1 MGAKNFCKTV
11 VAIMFF
17 VGCVCSDVALSA
29 KQKETDMRRATT
41 LEDLKDWA
49 KSAYLGCQFKHFTR
63 GEKEVFVILGDM
75 AFGSYRTEIR
85 AYAKVK
91 DEWVL
96 FFTRSAVGDLVKV
109 AEKGDDLIFSTGSGK
124 VLLILPF
131 EGIEN

>member
-1 MGAKNFCKTV
+1 

-49 KSAYLGCQFKHFTR
+49 KSAYPGCQFQHFTR
-63 GEKEVFVILGDM
+63 GKKEAFVILGDM
-75 AFGSYRTEIR
+75 AFGTYLTEIR
-85 AYAKVK
+85 VYAKIK

-96 FFTRSAVGDLVKV
+96 VLTMSPVRDQVKVEENGGDLV
-109 AEKGDDLIFSTGSGK
+109 FSTGSGK
-124 VLLILPF
+124 AVLILPF
-131 EGIEN
+131 EGIKN